1 MLSIV
6 GLGPGGLDQLSLGAF
21 KALQEA
27 DKIFLRTAWHPAAEE
42 LELPFVSFDWLYE
55 EAEDFE
61 TLYQEIAQRI
71 AKASE
76 TQKIV
81 YAVPGSPFVAEKTV
95 ELLMPLKPKIYPG
108 ASFLDVV
115 CAALGIDFT
124 RGLLIEDGLDDF
136 KIMPSVDLLLVQVYK
151 KEVASR
157 VKLRLMEVYDD
168 HHPVTIVSHGGTPE
182 EKIRTL
188 KLFELDRFDGYD
200 HLTSLYVGK
209 DSRSPKG
216 LEELY
221 GLMERLLA
229 PGGCPWDREQ
239 THQSLKRYLL
249 EESYEVMEAIDQE
262 DFEALGDELGDLLFQ
277 VVFHTALAAEEGY
290 FSLEDVIQ
298 GSYDKIYSRHTHV
311 FSQDEAKNSKEV
323 LDIWEKNKSKE
334 QDLEKRIASI
344 PKNSSLH
351 YAQKL
356 KKLLGMKKPSS
367 QSDVEL
373 LDSLENIIEIAVERD
388 ISLDMALMDRMRL
401 VVKNRPYTRDSIE

>member
-1 MLSIV
+1 MLTIV

-27 DKIFLRTAWHPAAEE
+27 DKIYLRTAWHPAAQE
-42 LELPFVSFDWLYE
+42 LELAFESFDQLYDEAENFDTLYE
-55 EAEDFE
+55 E
-61 TLYQEIAQRI
+61 IARCI
-71 AKASE
+71 ANSSQTE
-76 TQKIV
+76 NIV
-81 YAVPGSPFVAEKTV
+81 YAVPGSPYVAEKTV

-136 KIMPSVDLLLVQVYK
+136 KIVPGVDLLLVQVYK
-151 KEVASR
+151 KEVASK

-168 HHPVTIVSHGGTPE
+168 NHPVTIISHGGTPK
-182 EKIRTL
+182 EKLSIV
-188 KLFELDRFDGYD
+188 KLLELDRFDGFD
-200 HLTSLYVGK
+200 HLTTLYIEK
-209 DSRSPKG
+209 DNKTRKG
-216 LEELY
+216 LWELY

-229 PGGCPWDREQ
+229 PGGCPWDRAQ

-262 DFEALGDELGDLLFQ
+262 DFEALVDELGDLLFQ
-277 VVFHTALAAEEGY
+277 VVFHTALAAEQGY
-290 FSLEDVIQ
+290 FSLEDVIK
-298 GSYDKIYSRHTHV
+298 GSYDKIFSRHTHV
-311 FSQDEAKNSKEV
+311 FSSDEANNPEDV
-323 LDIWEKNKSKE
+323 LEIWEKNKSKE
-334 QDLEKRIASI
+334 QNVDKRIASI

-356 KKLLGMKKPSS
+356 KKLLGMKKHSS

-373 LDSLENIIEIAVERD
+373 IDSLETLIEIAVERD
-388 ISLDMALMDRMRL
+388 LSLEMALMDRMNL
-401 VVKNRPYTRDSIE
+401 VVENRPYTRDSI